1 MFYIKRMQSNCDFG
15 FAIQKTTSS
24 FAIQNYEN
32 DKLLLKTI
40 CLRAIEI
47 NGFQEVEKKREKYL
61 FNLFVVPRGVIM
73 KLLFRLK

>member
-15 FAIQKTTSS
+15 FAIQKTTSR

-40 CLRAIEI
+40 CLGAIEI
-47 NGFQEVEKKREKYL
+47 NGFQEVEKNTSNISSICLWCHEGSL
-61 FNLFVVPRGVIM
+61 
-73 KLLFRLK
+73 